1 MQEKVKKARNIKRFL
16 IETAIILLLS
26 FGILTGILY
35 GSGSTWNNVYS
46 QYKTN
51 LIMLEAVSG
60 EVNQKVTFDE
70 KIRLY
75 IRCFAENIHYYF

>member
-1 MQEKVKKARNIKRFL
+1 MQEKVKKIGNIKRLL
-16 IETAIILLLS
+16 IEIVIILFLS

-35 GSGSTWNNVYS
+35 GSGSTWDNVYS

-70 KIRLY
+70 KTRLY
-75 IRCFAENIHYYF
+75 IRCFAENIHYLF